1 MLSTKMKPQYR
12 NSKKQK
18 VVDGQTCEE
27 CAQTSLDAPAK
38 RLSTDKKKHRA
49 LMWAYLLKKDRGIE
63 NT

>member
-18 VVDGQTCEE
+18 VSDGQTNR
-27 CAQTSLDAPAK
+27 CAQTSLDAPANASEQT
-38 RLSTDKKKHRA
+38 RRNVEPSCGLI
-49 LMWAYLLKKDRGIE
+49 LKKVRGIE